1 MTAKTWNILGIVAA
15 AVVIVG
21 ITIALVV
28 RPWEQAGT
36 AAEPAGDVS
45 AADTLAADTH
55 ILDDAGEGAPV
66 VVEFLDFECPSCAL
80 VYPTMETL
88 RAEYSGEVTFAVRY
102 FPLASHQNAF
112 PAALA
117 AEAAAQ
123 QGEFE
128 AMYQRLFET
137 HSDWAGTDDAAET
150 FRGFAEDLGLD
161 MDAYDAAVADPATG
175 DRIEADYEAGVALG
189 VQSTPT
195 IYIDGQQLELSHV
208 DDIEA
213 GIEAA
218 LAD

>member
-15 AVVIVG
+15 ALVIVVV
-21 ITIALVV
+21 AVLLVT
-28 RPWEQAGT
+28 RPWEAST
-36 AAEPAGDVS
+36 AAAPEGEVT
-45 AADTLAADTH
+45 AADTLAEDTH

-80 VYPTMETL
+80 IHPTMEDL
-88 RAEYSGEVTFAVRY
+88 RAEHEGDVTFAVRY
-102 FPLASHQNAF
+102 FPLGVHQNAF
-112 PAALA
+112 PAAIA

-137 HSDWAGTDDAAET
+137 HTDWAGTDGAAET
-150 FRGFAEDLGLD
+150 FRGFAEELGLD

-175 DRIEADYEAGVALG
+175 DRVQADYDAGVALG
-189 VQSTPT
+189 VESTPS
-195 IYIDGQQLELSHV
+195 IFVDGEPLELQQLSDI
-208 DDIEA
+208 DDA
-213 GIEAA
+213 IEAA

>member
-15 AVVIVG
+15 ALVIVG
-21 ITIALVV
+21 ITIVLVV
-28 RPWEQAGT
+28 RPWEQAST
-36 AAEPAGDVS
+36 AAPAGELT
-45 AADTLAADTH
+45 AADTVDASTH
-55 ILDDAGEGAPV
+55 VLDDAGEGAPV

-88 RAEYSGEVTFAVRY
+88 RAEYAGEVTFAVRY
-102 FPLASHQNAF
+102 FPLASHQNSF

-137 HSDWAGTDDAAET
+137 HTDWAGTDDAAET

-161 MDAYDAAVADPATG
+161 MAAYDAAVADPATG

-195 IYIDGQQLELSHV
+195 IFIDGQQLELSHV
-208 DDIEA
+208 DDIGE

>member
-15 AVVIVG
+15 ALVIV
-21 ITIALVV
+21 VV
-28 RPWEQAGT
+28 TVLAVARPWEQASSQP
-36 AAEPAGDVS
+36 EAGDVS
-45 AADTLAADTH
+45 AADTLDATTH
-55 ILDDAGEGAPV
+55 VLDDAGDGAPV

-88 RAEYSGEVTFAVRY
+88 RAEYAGDVTFAVRY
-102 FPLASHQNAF
+102 FPLAAHQNAY

-117 AEAAAQ
+117 AEAAAE
-123 QGEFE
+123 QGQFE

-137 HSDWAGTDDAAET
+137 HTDWAGTEEAAAP
-150 FRGFAEDLGLD
+150 FRTFAEDLGLD
-161 MDAYDAAVADPATG
+161 MEAYDAAVADPATG
-175 DRIEADYEAGVALG
+175 DRVELDYDAGVTLG

-195 IYIDGQQLELSHV
+195 IFIDGQMLDLQNV
-208 DDIEA
+208 GDIQA

>member
-1 MTAKTWNILGIVAA
+1 MTAKTWNILGIVVAA
-15 AVVIVG
+15 IVIVG
-21 ITIALVV
+21 ITILIVV
-28 RPWEQAGT
+28 RPWEQAVT
-36 AAEPAGDVS
+36 ASETELT

-88 RAEYSGEVTFAVRY
+88 RAEYAGEVTFAVRY
-102 FPLASHQNAF
+102 FPLAAHQNAY

-123 QGEFE
+123 QGQFE
-128 AMYQRLFET
+128 VMYQRLFET
-137 HSDWAGTDDAAET
+137 HSDWAGTDDAAAT

-195 IYIDGQQLELSHV
+195 IYIDGEQLELTQI

>member
-15 AVVIVG
+15 ALVIVVV
-21 ITIALVV
+21 TVLLVT
-28 RPWEQAGT
+28 RPWEQG
-36 AAEPAGDVS
+36 AASPQASGQLT
-45 AADTLAADTH
+45 AADTLDETTH
-55 ILDDAGEGAPV
+55 VLDDAGDGAPV
-66 VVEFLDFECPSCAL
+66 VVEFLDFECPSCNL
-80 VYPTMETL
+80 VFPTMEEM
-88 RAEYSGEVTFAVRY
+88 REQYEGDVTFAIRY
-102 FPLASHQNAF
+102 FPLSSHQNAF

-123 QGEFE
+123 QGQFE

-137 HSDWAGTDDAAET
+137 HTDWAGTEDAAAT
-150 FRGFAEDLGLD
+150 FRELAEELGLD
-161 MDAYDAAVADPATG
+161 MDAYDAAIVDAATG
-175 DRIEADYEAGVALG
+175 DRVQADYDAGVALG

-195 IYIDGQQLELSHV
+195 IFIDGEMLELTNV

>member
-15 AVVIVG
+15 ALVIV
-21 ITIALVV
+21 VV
-28 RPWEQAGT
+28 AVLMVTRPWEAPS
-36 AAEPAGDVS
+36 AAAPEGEVT

-55 ILDDAGEGAPV
+55 VLDDAGEGAPV

-80 VYPTMETL
+80 VYPTMEDL
-88 RAEYSGEVTFAVRY
+88 RAEYEGEVTFAVRY
-102 FPLASHQNAF
+102 FPLGVHQNAF
-112 PAALA
+112 PAAIA

-123 QGEFE
+123 QGQFE

-137 HSDWAGTDDAAET
+137 HTDWAGTDDAAEA

-161 MDAYDAAVADPATG
+161 MEAYDAAVADPATG
-175 DRIEADYEAGVALG
+175 DRVQADYDAGVALG
-189 VQSTPT
+189 VESTPT
-195 IYIDGQQLELSHV
+195 IYIDGEQLELEQLT
-208 DDIEA
+208 DIQD